1 MDDFEESR
9 VAKAKR
15 FAKMQLLE
23 RYSLHSYVFNYIR
36 DAILNGR
43 YKPGDA
49 LVETKLAEELGVSR
63 TPIREAI
70 RQLELEGLV
79 ISIPNKGVVVSGV
92 SQKDID
98 DIYTIRSMLEG
109 LAARWAAQRIDEQA
123 LKELEEIVE
132 LMDYY
137 TRKNDFDQLTQ
148 LDTRF
153 HGVIYDACDSKVLK
167 HMLDNLLRYVERAR
181 RGSLKVPMRARL
193 SFHEH
198 RSIFEAIM
206 KRDAAEAERLMAEH
220 ISRAILNLHSLTEQS
235 EEEKD

>member
-1 MDDFEESR
+1 MENFEENR
-9 VAKAKR
+9 VAKSR
-15 FAKMQLLE
+15 SLAKMQSLE

-49 LVETKLAEELGVSR
+49 LVETRLADELGVSR

-92 SQKDID
+92 SQQDID

-109 LAARWAAQRIDEQA
+109 LAARWAAQRIDEPN

-132 LMDYY
+132 LMEYY
-137 TRKNDFDQLTQ
+137 TKKNDFEQLTQ

-153 HGVIYDACDSKVLK
+153 HGVIYEACASKVLK
-167 HMLDNLLRYVERAR
+167 HLLDNLLRYVERAR
-181 RGSLKVPMRARL
+181 RGSLKVPMRANQ
-193 SFHEH
+193 SFNEH
-198 RSIFEAIM
+198 KSIFEAIM
-206 KRDAAEAERLMAEH
+206 KRNAAEAERLMAEH
-220 ISRAILNLHSLTEQS
+220 IARAILNLHSLMEQS
-235 EEEKD
+235 EERD

>member
-1 MDDFEESR
+1 MENFEDSR
-9 VAKAKR
+9 MAKSR
-15 FAKMQLLE
+15 SIAKMQSLE

-49 LVETKLAEELGVSR
+49 LVETRLADELGVSR

-79 ISIPNKGVVVSGV
+79 ISIPNKGVVVNGV
-92 SQKDID
+92 SQQDID

-109 LAARWAAQRIDEQA
+109 LAARWAAQRIDESG

-132 LMDYY
+132 LMEYY
-137 TRKNDFDQLTQ
+137 TKKSDFEQLTQ

-153 HGVIYDACDSKVLK
+153 HGVIYEACASKVLK
-167 HMLDNLLRYVERAR
+167 HLLDNLLRYVERAR
-181 RGSLKVPMRARL
+181 RGSLKVPMRAHQ
-193 SFHEH
+193 SFKEH
-198 RSIFEAIM
+198 KGIFEAIM
-206 KRDAAEAERLMAEH
+206 KRNASEAERLMAEH
-220 ISRAILNLHSLTEQS
+220 IARAILNLHSLMGQDEGR
-235 EEEKD
+235 D

>member
-1 MDDFEESR
+1 MENIEENG

-15 FAKMQLLE
+15 FARLQSLE

-36 DAILNGR
+36 DAILDGR

-49 LVETKLAEELGVSR
+49 LVETRLAEELGVSR

-79 ISIPNKGVVVSGV
+79 ISIPNKGVVVNGF
-92 SQKDID
+92 SQQDID

-109 LAARWAAQRIDEQA
+109 LAARWAAQRIDQQK

-132 LMDYY
+132 LMGYY
-137 TRKNDFDQLTQ
+137 TKKNDFEQLTQ

-153 HGVIYDACDSKVLK
+153 HGVIYEACDSKVLK
-167 HMLDNLLRYVERAR
+167 HLLDNLLRYVEQAR
-181 RGSLKVPMRARL
+181 RGSLKVPMRAHQSL
-193 SFHEH
+193 NEH

-206 KRDAAEAERLMAEH
+206 KRNAAEAEKFMAKH
-220 ISRAILNLHSLTEQS
+220 ISSAILNLHSLMGQN
-235 EEEKD
+235 EKEN